1 MRSVAC
7 ALAAA
12 VLAIAV
18 APSRLAAQEPGRNVF
33 YVELLGS
40 GGLWSVNIE
49 RGAGAARL
57 RAGFANWSTDD
68 LFGAG
73 TTSYTTIP
81 LTVSHVRGT
90 GNHHLESGGGVTIG
104 SRRFSSS
111 FGGSEQS
118 SFVTLTG
125 LFGYR
130 YQKPGTGFV
139 FRALFTPM
147 YGLGNSATAYPDP
160 GFIPSIGLSFGA
172 AF

>member
-12 VLAIAV
+12 VLAIEV
-18 APSRLAAQEPGRNVF
+18 APSRLAAQEPGHNVF

-40 GGLWSVNIE
+40 GGPWSVNFE

-57 RAGFANWSTDD
+57 RAGFASWSSADP
-68 LFGAG
+68 LGAG
-73 TTSYTTIP
+73 TRSYTTLP
-81 LTVSHVRGT
+81 LTVSHVRGK
-90 GNHHLESGGGVTIG
+90 GNHHLESGGGITLG
-104 SRRFSSS
+104 TSRFSSS
-111 FGGSEQS
+111 FGGSEGS
-118 SFVTLTG
+118 KFVTLTW

-147 YGLGNSATAYPDP
+147 YGLGDEETAYPDP
-160 GFIPSIGLSFGA
+160 GFFPSIGLSFGA